1 MPVLQSVAYREQR
14 PTKLFIVAWHVPSR
28 LHLFL
33 FSDAHVMLC
42 YCRVTK
48 MCSLIIYI
56 ILQHNGGAAA
66 QQFSFLLE
74 NFLMPCCLE
83 WILNLAHNKSE
94 IERRVHAV
102 IGKFAEQ
109 GLRSLAVAY
118 QISTCLFFHSF

>member
-14 PTKLFIVAWHVPSR
+14 PTKLFIVAWHVPYDVSVAWQP
-28 LHLFL
+28 LYNL
-33 FSDAHVMLC
+33 
-42 YCRVTK
+42 
-48 MCSLIIYI
+48 LIIYI